1 MLRRLSLTVKDQKEL
16 KHEVRG
22 AAVPYHEPTSTDDD
36 DDDVDVDDDTSVSA
50 SSRGEGRSWPSTP
63 STPTSSLSTMSSA
76 SRALSPPPF
85 ELSAR
90 ALMWS
95 SPPCSPTSPAVDLPQ
110 CRDGDVQQFHD
121 KRHSLAALA
130 TSGDVDGLKAALKE
144 DSSSVNDT
152 NEVQCDELLM
162 CWLRHRKQ
170 DTTCPLPL
178 SPLSFLNARSRSEN
192 DDRMQQKP
200 LRCVFDAVSNTN
212 TKLAFNLAL

>member
-95 SPPCSPTSPAVDLPQ
+95 SPPCSPTSPAVYLPQ
-110 CRDGDVQQFHD
+110 CRDDVQQFHD
-121 KRHSLAALA
+121 KRQSLAALA
-130 TSGDVDGLKAALKE
+130 ASGDVDGLKTALKE
-144 DSSSVNDT
+144 DTRSVNDT
-152 NEVQCDELLM
+152 DEVRCRELLM
-162 CWLRHRKQ
+162 CCL
-170 DTTCPLPL
+170 
-178 SPLSFLNARSRSEN
+178 
-192 DDRMQQKP
+192 
-200 LRCVFDAVSNTN
+200 
-212 TKLAFNLAL
+212 